1 MSNFYEIAENLPS
14 KSPSSLHPGGKKDKL
29 VDDLIQRAIGSA
41 GRVKDNMVFK
51 GTVLYA
57 AMLDEDAFKEKYWP
71 DIVNY
76 VLANPKRAI
85 DAGNV
90 FTEMYVYI
98 QEICG
103 CLPRPDGKDAAAF
116 YNTLAAISKGPGQD
130 LQQLA
135 ADDLFGDIKNA
146 KKYLAMVKR
155 FPKVYSTHF
164 QEHGEAI
171 VSPGSTIITVKFPY
185 KYDTSIGVQVSH
197 NQK

>member
-1 MSNFYEIAENLPS
+1 MSNFYEIAENLPDT
-14 KSPSSLHPGGKKDKL
+14 SPSSLSPGGQKDKL
-29 VDDLIQRAIGSA
+29 VDNLIQRAIGSA
-41 GRVKDNMVFK
+41 GRVKDNMVFR
-51 GTVLYA
+51 GTVLYSTVI
-57 AMLDEDAFKEKYWP
+57 DENTFKEKYWP

-116 YNTLAAISKGPGQD
+116 YESLAAISKGPGQD

-135 ADDLFGDIKNA
+135 ADDLFAGIKNA
-146 KKYLAMVKR
+146 RKYLAMVKR

-171 VSPGSTIITVKFPY
+171 ASPGSTIITVKFPY
-185 KYDTSIGVQVSH
+185 KYDTSIGVQVPH

>member
-1 MSNFYEIAENLPS
+1 
-14 KSPSSLHPGGKKDKL
+14 
-29 VDDLIQRAIGSA
+29 
-41 GRVKDNMVFK
+41 
-51 GTVLYA
+51 
-57 AMLDEDAFKEKYWP
+57 
-71 DIVNY
+71 
-76 VLANPKRAI
+76 PKRAI